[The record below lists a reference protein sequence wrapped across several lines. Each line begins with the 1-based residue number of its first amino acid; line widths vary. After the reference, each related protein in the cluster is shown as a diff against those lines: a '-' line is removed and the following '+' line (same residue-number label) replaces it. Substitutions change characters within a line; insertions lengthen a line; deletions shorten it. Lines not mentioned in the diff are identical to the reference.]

1 MTRRLWY
8 QQGIRASTRDSILG
22 WCYLP
27 SVQTVV
33 HPGAPAGSLG
43 AQPAAPPAGGASV
56 ARQAAGGALWVLLAF
71 GLSRL
76 LAFVSNLVLARLLSP
91 TEFGLVSFA
100 MIAIGAFTLL
110 QDLGTPA
117 AIVYGRRDVREVGGT
132 ALTINLAAALALFLL
147 LAGAA
152 PQLAVLEGDPSI
164 APIVTALA
172 FGLVISAIGS
182 VQNAALVK
190 ELALRRKFLP
200 DVVPLIVSGVV
211 SIVMAVAGYG
221 VWSLVA
227 GYLVR
232 AVMATLMLW
241 MLSPLRPWPRLHP
254 AIARELL
261 GYGQHM
267 SFSAVLGFATMNAD
281 RFIVGHFMG
290 ATQLGLYTMAFVIAT
305 MPCKAISELATKVV
319 FPAYTRLN
327 DDHEA
332 IVSFMTRVMRITGIV
347 SVPVGL
353 AIAVP
358 APGYVSLLLSGR
370 WSGMVP
376 SLQVLAVLGVLQ
388 AIGYNFPAAY
398 KALGRPSALWKFNLL
413 KLVLVVPAWLAFV
426 SGGILGI
433 SAVQLVAEA
442 AVLPLYA
449 LVLARYLGIP
459 MDRLWRALW
468 PSLAGGL
475 AACAVVGLVYAAP
488 SLAAVARGPVG
499 SAGLTAAALATF
511 AVVLV
516 ALDREAVG
524 LARSAILA
532 PLRQLNRI

>member
-1 MTRRLWY
+1 
-8 QQGIRASTRDSILG
+8 
-22 WCYLP
+22 
-27 SVQTVV
+27 
-33 HPGAPAGSLG
+33 
-43 AQPAAPPAGGASV
+43 
-56 ARQAAGGALWVLLAF
+56 
-71 GLSRL
+71 
-76 LAFVSNLVLARLLSP
+76 
-91 TEFGLVSFA
+91 
-100 MIAIGAFTLL
+100 
-110 QDLGTPA
+110 
-117 AIVYGRRDVREVGGT
+117 
-132 ALTINLAAALALFLL
+132 
-147 LAGAA
+147 
-152 PQLAVLEGDPSI
+152 
-164 APIVTALA
+164 
-172 FGLVISAIGS
+172 
-182 VQNAALVK
+182 
-190 ELALRRKFLP
+190 
-200 DVVPLIVSGVV
+200 
-211 SIVMAVAGYG
+211 
-221 VWSLVA
+221 
-227 GYLVR
+227 
-232 AVMATLMLW
+232 
-241 MLSPLRPWPRLHP
+241 
-254 AIARELL
+254 
-261 GYGQHM
+261 
-267 SFSAVLGFATMNAD
+267 
-281 RFIVGHFMG
+281 
-290 ATQLGLYTMAFVIAT
+290 

-319 FPAYTRLN
+319 FPAYARLN

-370 WSGMVP
+370 WSAMVP

-449 LVLARYLGIP
+449 FVLARYLGIP

-475 AACAVVGLVYAAP
+475 AACAVVALVYAAP

>member
-1 MTRRLWY
+1 LPPL
-8 QQGIRASTRDSILG
+8 QSTVS
-22 WCYLP
+22 
-27 SVQTVV
+27 
-33 HPGAPAGSLG
+33 PGT
-43 AQPAAPPAGGASV
+43 SV

-71 GLSRL
+71 ALSRL
-76 LAFVSNLVLARLLSP
+76 LAFGSNLILAKLLSP

-132 ALTINLAAALALFLL
+132 ALTINLAAAVALFAL
-147 LAGAA
+147 LAVGG
-152 PQLAVLEGDPSI
+152 PHLAQLEGDPAI
-164 APIVTALA
+164 GPIVTALA
-172 FGLVISAIGS
+172 LGLVISAIGS

-211 SIVMAVAGYG
+211 SIVMAIAGYG

-227 GYLVR
+227 AYLVR
-232 AVMATLMLW
+232 ALVATVMLW
-241 MLSPLRPWPRLHP
+241 LLSPLRPWPRFQP
-254 AIARELL
+254 MIARELL

-267 SFSAVLGFATMNAD
+267 SLSAVLGFATMNVD

-290 ATQLGLYTMAFVIAT
+290 AAELGLYSMAFVIAT

-319 FPAYTRLN
+319 FPAYARLG
-327 DDHEA
+327 DDREA
-332 IVSFMTRVMRITGIV
+332 VVRFMTRVMRITGLV

-353 AIAVP
+353 VIAIP
-358 APGYVSLLLSGR
+358 APAYVPLLLNQR
-370 WSGMVP
+370 WAGMVVA
-376 SLQVLAVLGVLQ
+376 LQLLAVLGILQ

-426 SGGILGI
+426 GGGIAAI
-433 SAVQLVAEA
+433 SAVQVAAEA

-449 LVLARYLGIP
+449 VVLARYLGIP
-459 MDRLWRALW
+459 LGRLGQALW

-475 AACAVVGLVYAAP
+475 AAGAVCAVAYAAP
-488 SLAAVARGPVG
+488 SLAQLVREPLGAV
-499 SAGLTAAALATF
+499 GLTAAALVAY
-511 AVVLV
+511 AVVTL
-516 ALDREAVG
+516 ALDRDVLS
-524 LARSAILA
+524 LARIGWRS
-532 PLRQLNRI
+532 PQPELNRI